1 MKDIYRG
8 ALVRLTVESPEDMSK
23 MFVRWDRDTE
33 THRLAN
39 TNPAQLWSEKFIKEY
54 IEKNQIYNSPQAFR
68 FWIRTL
74 VEDKLIG
81 NVSLWVNSW
90 THSEAWVGITIGERE
105 YWSKGYGTDAMRL
118 AVRYGFVEI
127 NLRRISLGLNSY
139 NQRALKSYEK
149 AGFKM
154 EGTLR
159 GEGLRDGQR
168 YDGYYMGI
176 LREEWLALVGGLL

>member
-8 ALVRLTVESPEDMSK
+8 TLVRLTVESPEVMSK
-23 MFVRWDRDTE
+23 MFVRWDRDSE

-39 TNPAQLWSEKFIKEY
+39 TKPAQLWSEKRIKEY
-54 IEKNQIYNSPQAFR
+54 IEKNHVNDSPQAFR

-74 VEDKLIG
+74 AEDKLIG

-90 THSEAWVGITIGERE
+90 THSEAWVGITVGERE

-118 AVRYGFVEI
+118 IVRYGFVEI

-149 AGFKM
+149 VGFKM
-154 EGTLR
+154 EGTMR
-159 GEGLRDGQR
+159 GEGMRDGQR

-176 LREEWLALVGGLL
+176 LREEWLALAGGLS